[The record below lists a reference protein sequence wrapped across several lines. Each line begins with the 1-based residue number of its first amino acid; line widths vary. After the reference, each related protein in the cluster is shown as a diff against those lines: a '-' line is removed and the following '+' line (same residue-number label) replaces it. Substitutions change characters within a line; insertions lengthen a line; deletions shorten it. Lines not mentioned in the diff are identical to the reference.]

1 MKAEERWAEQ
11 ATYMYDF
18 HIQELQE
25 TGPVWEKLLKKY
37 LGNIPGKKVLD
48 AGCGTGFLS
57 VILAK
62 NGWKVTAIDN
72 SSDMLEQAKITAEQ
86 YGLSEYITFLKRDAE
101 HTELTS
107 DTFDAV
113 VSRHASWLFSE
124 PTTAYKEWF
133 RLLKSGGILMNLDAN
148 WCIPLGTSEAAAQF
162 AEDEKELIK
171 RYGDKE
177 MMAALRQLPLAFQY
191 RPEWDKKVCE
201 NLGFHSIEY
210 DFLLDEGYRNPF
222 LSLRY
227 RAIPTFM
234 LKAKK

>member
-124 PTTAYKEWF
+124 PTTAYGKSLAARGFYALYLRRFQYCSRF
-133 RLLKSGGILMNLDAN
+133 RLASCFRRSCL
-148 WCIPLGTSEAAAQF
+148 AQ
-162 AEDEKELIK
+162 AGQ
-171 RYGDKE
+171 Y
-177 MMAALRQLPLAFQY
+177 LA
-191 RPEWDKKVCE
+191 RLEE
-201 NLGFHSIEY
+201 E
-210 DFLLDEGYRNPF
+210 
-222 LSLRY
+222 
-227 RAIPTFM
+227 
-234 LKAKK
+234 